1 MQTKDQERVETR
13 QPGLIGSP
21 PGRDPAGDSE
31 RGTIEMAIQV
41 GDKIPN
47 VKLQTIRDGSI
58 ESVWTGDFFKGKKV
72 VLFAVPGAFTSV
84 CSDHHLPG
92 FIELADH
99 LKSRGADVVAC
110 TAVNDL
116 DVINAWFKQQAVGDK
131 VVPLADGSGDFAR
144 ALGLELDARAFGMG
158 VRSQRYAAVVDDG
171 VLKALNIDEP
181 GEVARSGASSILQS
195 L

>member
-1 MQTKDQERVETR
+1 
-13 QPGLIGSP
+13 
-21 PGRDPAGDSE
+21 
-31 RGTIEMAIQV
+31 MAIKV
-41 GDKIPN
+41 GDRIPN
-47 VKLQTIRDGSI
+47 VKLQTIRDGKLETVS
-58 ESVWTGDFFKGKKV
+58 TDDFFRGRKV

-92 FIELADH
+92 FVELADH
-99 LKSRGADVVAC
+99 IKSKGVDVVAC

-116 DVINAWFKQQAVGDK
+116 DVLRAWFKQQEVADRI
-131 VVPLADGSGDFAR
+131 VPLADGSGNLAR

-171 VLKALNIDEP
+171 VLKALNIDQP
-181 GEVARSGASSILQS
+181 GEVARSSASSILQA